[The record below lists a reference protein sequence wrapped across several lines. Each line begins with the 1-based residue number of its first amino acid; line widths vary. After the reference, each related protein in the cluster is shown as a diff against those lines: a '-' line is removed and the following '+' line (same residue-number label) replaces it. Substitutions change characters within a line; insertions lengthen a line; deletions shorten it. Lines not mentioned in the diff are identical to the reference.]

1 MWQCDGS
8 CLLSSFSSRQYHDDI
23 FSPAVHL
30 KSKPQDGSS
39 FLFILPSLNVNM
51 ALKRQQRER
60 ERERERACIFEVLVC
75 VCVFFFCWP
84 WVLSIPSL
92 RELALVWIIPNQIL
106 FSFSSDKDRRTDS
119 QIRRRK
125 RREFPW
131 GSCRSFVAQWLERA
145 TRIRKTLGLI
155 PGGAALCFSSDPAV
169 SSSIFVGAEREKSLI
184 PSLIFF

>member
-39 FLFILPSLNVNM
+39 FLFTLPSLNVNM

-60 ERERERACIFEVLVC
+60 ERELASSKFLC
-75 VCVFFFCWP
+75 VCFFCWP
-84 WVLSIPSL
+84 WVLSIPFL
-92 RELALVWIIPNQIL
+92 RELALVGIIPNQIL

-119 QIRRRK
+119 RIRRKK

-169 SSSIFVGAEREKSLI
+169 SSSIFVGAEREESLI
-184 PSLIFF
+184 PALIFF